1 MYPGNEY
8 VIERCGKGLYLTV
21 NHICELNPS
30 QLATTHKHIAELID
44 RHRSNSLS
52 ERERQALQAWIDL
65 CEDNRM
71 LFERL
76 KSQGFVSDILLE
88 LYSTGINEEGAK
100 IRLMFPHQRQQPFLR
115 ALQIVAIIMGLL
127 LTGIAVYAL
136 LQLNRGKNIMF
147 VDNHP
152 KDGLSDSLSPD
163 VHRVALRLANG
174 RIIYLD
180 SSINGHI
187 ALQYRSVIY
196 KRGDVV
202 RYEWSTGDAQP
213 ELEYNTVTTPR
224 ARKFEIELP
233 DGSKAW
239 LNASSSIT
247 FPTAFI
253 GKKRVVQITGEVYF
267 EVSRHAM
274 VLGAGIEKKPFV
286 VQVNPLPGTKGAGAA
301 IEVMGTYFN
310 VNAYGDEPI
319 IKTTLLEGSVKVSN
333 QFQPSR
339 VAMQSAILTPGQQAQ
354 INGDGQLEVEKY
366 ADIQDVMAW
375 RKDLF
380 IFNDLDIKLLMRQLA
395 RQYDYEIAFKEPVS
409 GHYTLSVMRQMPI
422 NQVLEALEFA
432 GGVHFKME
440 GRTIVVSQ

>member
-1 MYPGNEY
+1 M
-8 VIERCGKGLYLTV
+8 T
-21 NHICELNPS
+21 
-30 QLATTHKHIAELID
+30 A
-44 RHRSNSLS
+44 
-52 ERERQALQAWIDL
+52 RERQELQAWIDL
-65 CEDNRM
+65 CEENRM

-88 LYSTGINEEGAK
+88 LYSTGINEEGAT
-100 IRLMFPHQRQQPFLR
+100 IRLMFPHQRQQPFIR
-115 ALQIVAIIMGLL
+115 ALQMMAIIMGLL
-127 LTGIAVYAL
+127 LTGIAVYSL
-136 LQLNRGKNIMF
+136 LHRNREKKMIS

-152 KDGLSDSLSPD
+152 KDGLSDSLAPD
-163 VHRVALRLANG
+163 VHRVTLKLANG
-174 RIIYLD
+174 RIVYLD

-224 ARKFEIELP
+224 ARKFEVELP

-267 EVSRHAM
+267 EVSHNAK
-274 VLGAGIEKKPFV
+274 VLGAAVERKPFV
-286 VQVNPLPGTKGAGAA
+286 VHVNPLPGKGAGAA
-301 IEVMGTYFN
+301 IEVMGTHFN
-310 VNAYGDEPI
+310 VNAYGDEPV

-333 QFQPSR
+333 QYPQSH
-339 VAMQSAILTPGQQAQ
+339 VAMQSVTLTPGQQAQ
-354 INGDGQLEVEKY
+354 INGDGQLEVEVY
-366 ADIQDVMAW
+366 TDIQDIMAW
-375 RKDLF
+375 HKDLF
-380 IFNDLDIKLLMRQLA
+380 IFNDLDIKLLMLQLG
-395 RQYDYEIAFKEPVS
+395 RQYDYEIVFKEPVS
-409 GHYTLSVMRQMPI
+409 GHYTLSVMRQMSI
-422 NQVLEALEFA
+422 NQILEALEFA
-432 GGVHFKME
+432 GGVHFKLE

>member
-1 MYPGNEY
+1 LNE
-8 VIERCGKGLYLTV
+8 G
-21 NHICELNPS
+21 
-30 QLATTHKHIAELID
+30 
-44 RHRSNSLS
+44 
-52 ERERQALQAWIDL
+52 ERQELQAWIDL
-65 CEDNRM
+65 CEENRL

-100 IRLMFPHQRQQPFLR
+100 IRLMFPHQRQQPFVR

-127 LTGIAVYAL
+127 LTGITVYSL
-136 LQLNRGKNIMF
+136 LHRNRENKIIT

-152 KDGLSDSLSPD
+152 KDGLNDSLTPD
-163 VHRVALRLANG
+163 VHRVTLKLANG
-174 RIIYLD
+174 RIVYLD

-202 RYEWSTGDAQP
+202 RYEWSTGNAQP

-224 ARKFEIELP
+224 ARTFEVELP

-253 GKKRVVQITGEVYF
+253 GKKRMVQITGEVYF
-267 EVSRHAM
+267 EVSHQAM
-274 VLGAGIEKKPFV
+274 VGSGIEKKPFV

-301 IEVMGTYFN
+301 IEVMGTHFN
-310 VNAYGDEPI
+310 VNAYGDELV

-333 QFQPSR
+333 RFNQSR

-366 ADIQDVMAW
+366 TDIQDIMAW
-375 RKDLF
+375 HKDLF
-380 IFNDLDIKLLMRQLA
+380 IFNDLDIKLIMQQLA
-395 RQYDYEIAFKEPVS
+395 RQYDYEIVFKEPVS
-409 GHYTLSVMRQMPI
+409 AHYTLSGMRQMSI
-422 NQVLEALEFA
+422 NQILESLEFA
-432 GGVHFKME
+432 GGVHFKVE

>member
-1 MYPGNEY
+1 
-8 VIERCGKGLYLTV
+8 
-21 NHICELNPS
+21 
-30 QLATTHKHIAELID
+30 LATYKHIAELIG
-44 RHRSNSLS
+44 RHRSNSLN
-52 ERERQALQAWIDL
+52 EHERQELQAWVDL
-65 CEDNRM
+65 CDENRI

-100 IRLMFPHQRQQPFLR
+100 IRLMFPHQRQRPFVR
-115 ALQIVAIIMGLL
+115 ALQMVAIIIGLL
-127 LTGIAVYAL
+127 LTGIAVYSL
-136 LQLNRGKNIMF
+136 LHRNREKSLIS

-152 KDGLSDSLSPD
+152 KDGLSDSLTPD
-163 VHRVALRLANG
+163 VHRVILKLANG
-174 RIIYLD
+174 RIVYLD

-202 RYEWSTGDAQP
+202 RYEWSIGDAQP

-224 ARKFEIELP
+224 TRQFEVELP

-267 EVSRHAM
+267 EVSHQAM
-274 VLGAGIEKKPFV
+274 VLGAGVEKMPFV
-286 VQVNPLPGTKGAGAA
+286 VQVNPLPGTRGAGAA
-301 IEVMGTYFN
+301 IEVMGTHFN
-310 VNAYGDEPI
+310 VNAYGDEPV

-333 QFQPSR
+333 QYHQSR

-375 RKDLF
+375 HKDLF
-380 IFNDLDIKLLMRQLA
+380 IFNDLDIKLLMKQLG
-395 RQYDYEIAFKEPVS
+395 RQYDYEIVFKGPVS
-409 GHYTLSVMRQMPI
+409 GHYTLSVMRQMSI
-422 NQVLEALEFA
+422 DQILEALEFA
-432 GGVHFKME
+432 GGVHFKIE
-440 GRTIVVSQ
+440 GHAIVVSQ

>member
-1 MYPGNEY
+1 M
-8 VIERCGKGLYLTV
+8 
-21 NHICELNPS
+21 
-30 QLATTHKHIAELID
+30 ATHKHIAELIG
-44 RHRSNSLS
+44 RHRNNSLS
-52 ERERQALQAWIDL
+52 ERERHELQAWIDL
-65 CEDNRM
+65 CEENRM

-100 IRLMFPHQRQQPFLR
+100 IRLMFPHQRQQPFIR

-127 LTGIAVYAL
+127 LTGIAVYSL
-136 LQLNRGKNIMF
+136 LHRNREKNIIS
-147 VDNHP
+147 VYNHP
-152 KDGLSDSLSPD
+152 KDGLSDSLAPD
-163 VHRVALRLANG
+163 VHRVTLKLANG
-174 RIIYLD
+174 CIVYLD

-202 RYEWSTGDAQP
+202 RYDWSTGDAQP

-224 ARKFEIELP
+224 ARKFEVELP

-253 GKKRVVQITGEVYF
+253 GKKRVVQIAGEVYF
-267 EVSRHAM
+267 EVSHHAM
-274 VLGAGIEKKPFV
+274 VLGSGVEKKPFV

-301 IEVMGTYFN
+301 IEVMGTHFN
-310 VNAYGDEPI
+310 VNAYGDEPV

-333 QFQPSR
+333 RFLQSR
-339 VAMQSAILTPGQQAQ
+339 VAMQWATLTPGQQAQ

-375 RKDLF
+375 HKDLF
-380 IFNDLDIKLLMRQLA
+380 IFSDLDIKLLMQQLA
-395 RQYDYEIAFKEPVS
+395 RQYDYEIVFKEPVS

-422 NQVLEALEFA
+422 NQILEALEFA